1 MDEHGEALATGAR
14 VRCERCGAEAVLVKA
29 QVPAL
34 SCCDGPMNVVSPG
47 PRRP

>member
-1 MDEHGEALATGAR
+1 MEEQDKALATGTR

-29 QVPAL
+29 QGPSL
-34 SCCDGPMNVVSPG
+34 TCCDGPMTVVSAG